1 MRYLL
6 IWIFIDQTF
15 IFWHLYTICI
25 VLSLT
30 RYIHNSSIE
39 HQKHCSY
46 LRVHSLPRLF
56 SNGIHSHLQW
66 NLVSNSKCHRALLC
80 STQEHHLQRA
90 ICTGLII
97 PTPEVVDLADADA
110 YNKIYPLDYKL
121 PRQLIH
127 MQRKFNVLKLNVVA
141 LLSMLKVTVCFLSFS
156 ICNGT
161 RHPRLWYG
169 FGGWEMGSFT
179 GQEDGPFAIKGIVLC
194 LKIIVF
200 G

>member
-1 MRYLL
+1 LSTRS
-6 IWIFIDQTF
+6 IVVIFKYKVCQD
-15 IFWHLYTICI
+15 C
-25 VLSLT
+25 SS
-30 RYIHNSSIE
+30 NS
-39 HQKHCSY
+39 
-46 LRVHSLPRLF
+46 
-56 SNGIHSHLQW
+56 IHSHLQW
-66 NLVSNSKCHRALLC
+66 NLVSNSECHRALLC

-97 PTPEVVDLADADA
+97 PTPEVVDLADAEA

-127 MQRKFNVLKLNVVA
+127 MQRKFNVLKLNVVT
-141 LLSMLKVTVCFLSFS
+141 LISMLKVTVCFLSFS

-169 FGGWEMGSFT
+169 FRGWEMASFT

-194 LKIIVF
+194 LKLLFLVND
-200 G
+200 